1 MTMVKVKVNNQRL
14 EDLLCCALEGGS
26 NYWYTITHYNYPPGE
41 TSETSSLEY
50 PHLELP
56 FKGGSVIIEDQFDDF
71 PEKELDM
78 DAIEQGIQLLERL
91 YPGLFADFIKEN
103 EDATTGDIFL
113 QLCLY
118 GEVIYG

>member
-1 MTMVKVKVNNQRL
+1 MTMVKVKIDNQRL
-14 EDLLCCALEGGS
+14 KDLLCCALEGGS
-26 NYWYTITHYNYPPGE
+26 NYWYTITSYNYPPGE
-41 TSETSSLEY
+41 TAETSTLEY

-56 FKGGSVIIEDQFDDF
+56 FKGGGIIIEDQFDDF

-78 DAIEQGIQLLERL
+78 EAIEQGIQLLEKL
-91 YPGLFADFIKEN
+91 YPGLFNDFMQEN

>member
-1 MTMVKVKVNNQRL
+1 MTMVKVKIDSQRL

-26 NYWYTITHYNYPPGE
+26 NYWYTIARYNYPPGE
-41 TSETSSLEY
+41 TGETSTFEY
-50 PHLELP
+50 LHLELP

-78 DAIEQGIQLLERL
+78 DAIEQGLQLLERL
-91 YPGLFADFIKEN
+91 YPGLFADFMQEN
-103 EDATTGDIFL
+103 EDATTGDTFL

>member
-1 MTMVKVKVNNQRL
+1 
-14 EDLLCCALEGGS
+14 
-26 NYWYTITHYNYPPGE
+26 
-41 TSETSSLEY
+41 
-50 PHLELP
+50 
-56 FKGGSVIIEDQFDDF
+56 
-71 PEKELDM
+71 M